1 LHRRFAWDRSY
12 SYVAVAGLTY
22 TGRAEENDV
31 YAQVI
36 QRRAGT
42 EWVIPWLLSAELAE
56 ARTRWV
62 AVTVQAKGAPV
73 STLVDELEASDLPFT
88 PWQGGDLSIAC
99 GQFYDL
105 VRLPEG
111 NEPKRRLW
119 HPPQPVA
126 DVPAS
131 TATTRPLGD
140 GWVLDR
146 RGSPVDCSPLIAEVG
161 AVWALQSVKVIE
173 PSAYESRGLLVV

>member
-1 LHRRFAWDRSY
+1 
-12 SYVAVAGLTY
+12 
-22 TGRAEENDV
+22 
-31 YAQVI
+31 
-36 QRRAGT
+36 
-42 EWVIPWLLSAELAE
+42 LS
-56 ARTRWV
+56 
-62 AVTVQAKGAPV
+62 G
-73 STLVDELEASDLPFT
+73 LPFV

-105 VRLPEG
+105 VRMPDPNLPEEG
-111 NEPKRRLW
+111 KRRVW

-173 PSAYESRGLLVV
+173 PSAYELHDLLVV